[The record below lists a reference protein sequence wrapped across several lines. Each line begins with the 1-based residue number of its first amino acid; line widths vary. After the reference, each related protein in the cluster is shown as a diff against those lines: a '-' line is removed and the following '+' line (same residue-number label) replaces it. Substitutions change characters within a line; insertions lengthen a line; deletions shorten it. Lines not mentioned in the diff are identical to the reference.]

1 LNAFERLNIND
12 ARRWA
17 MRPGQLKRPDLVSDI
32 FARELHRRMFNAVW
46 RWAGFYRTTDK
57 NLGWE
62 VHRLTEGVRNAFEDA
77 RVWMAFSTYPMPE
90 IAVRLHH
97 RLVLIHPWANGNGRH
112 ARLIADVIMAA
123 DDRAGE
129 LTWGAKVDLVSSGE
143 IRRRYIEA
151 VRRADEG
158 DFAPLITFARS

>member
-1 LNAFERLNIND
+1 
-12 ARRWA
+12 
-17 MRPGQLKRPDLVSDI
+17 
-32 FARELHRRMFNAVW
+32 
-46 RWAGFYRTTDK
+46 
-57 NLGWE
+57 
-62 VHRLTEGVRNAFEDA
+62 
-77 RVWMAFSTYPMPE
+77 
-90 IAVRLHH
+90 
-97 RLVLIHPWANGNGRH
+97 
-112 ARLIADVIMAA
+112 MAA